1 MGNYKILKITKVILN
16 VFWYLQLA
24 VIVSIILIGLL
35 LLFDVDFIDL
45 NRLNGFKIHFSKIIF
60 SDPLIYNGENY
71 EFSLTNGEGRLHI
84 NDLDQKFVYLRMLG
98 ALVDS
103 VIYLMIIHFLRKIF
117 NNLTENKYF
126 VAANGVF
133 IKKIALS
140 IIFLSLIPEV
150 IYYLTD
156 KWIINTIELKN
167 VIFKNEF
174 NFEYQTILLGLL
186 VFVISIVFLRGIELK
201 EDQDLTI

>member
-1 MGNYKILKITKVILN
+1 MGNYKILKITKIILN
-16 VFWYLQLA
+16 IFWYLQLA
-24 VIVSIILIGLL
+24 VISTIILIGLL
-35 LLFDVDFIDL
+35 LLFDVDFVDL

-60 SDPLIYNGENY
+60 SDPLIFNGVNY
-71 EFSLTNGEGRLHI
+71 DFSLTNGEGRLHI

-117 NNLTENKYF
+117 KNLTDNKYF
-126 VAANGVF
+126 VSTNGMY
-133 IKKIALS
+133 IKKIAVSIILLS
-140 IIFLSLIPEV
+140 IVPEV
-150 IYYLTD
+150 IYYITD
-156 KWIINTIELKN
+156 KWIISTIELKN

-201 EDQDLTI
+201 EDQELTI

>member
-1 MGNYKILKITKVILN
+1 MENYKILKVTRIILN

-24 VIVSIILIGLL
+24 VIGSIILIGLF

-45 NRLNGFKIHFSKIIF
+45 NRLNGFKIHFSKIMF
-60 SDPLIYNGENY
+60 SDSLILNGENY
-71 EFSLTNGEGRLHI
+71 DFSLTNGEGRLHI

-98 ALVDS
+98 ALTDS
-103 VIYLMIIHFLRKIF
+103 IIYLMIIHFLRKIF
-117 NNLTENKYF
+117 KSLTENKYF
-126 VAANGVF
+126 VSSNGKY
-133 IKKIALS
+133 IKKIAIS
-140 IIFLSLIPEV
+140 IIFLAIIPEV

-156 KWIINTIELKN
+156 RWIISTIELKD

-201 EDQDLTI
+201 EDQELTI

>member
-1 MGNYKILKITKVILN
+1 MGNYKILKITKIILN
-16 VFWYLQLA
+16 IFWYLQLA
-24 VIVSIILIGLL
+24 VVAVIILIGLL

-71 EFSLTNGEGRLHI
+71 DFSLTNGEGRLHI
-84 NDLDQKFVYLRMLG
+84 NDLDQKFVYLRMFG
-98 ALVDS
+98 ALIDS
-103 VIYLMIIHFLRKIF
+103 FIYLMIIHFLRKIF
-117 NNLTENKYF
+117 KNLTENKYF
-126 VAANGVF
+126 VSSNGIY

-140 IIFLSLIPEV
+140 IIFLAFVPEI

-156 KWIINTIELKN
+156 RWIINTIELKN

>member
-1 MGNYKILKITKVILN
+1 MGNYKILKITKIILN
-16 VFWYLQLA
+16 IFWYLQLA
-24 VIVSIILIGLL
+24 VISTIILIGLL
-35 LLFDVDFIDL
+35 LLFDVDFVDL

-60 SDPLIYNGENY
+60 SDPLIYNGVNY
-71 EFSLTNGEGRLHI
+71 DFSLTNGEGRLHI

-103 VIYLMIIHFLRKIF
+103 VIYLMIINFLRKIF
-117 NNLTENKYF
+117 KNLTDNKYF
-126 VAANGVF
+126 VSTNGMY
-133 IKKIALS
+133 IKKIAVSIILLS
-140 IIFLSLIPEV
+140 IVPEV
-150 IYYLTD
+150 IYYITD
-156 KWIINTIELKN
+156 KWILSTIELKN

-201 EDQDLTI
+201 EDQELTI

>member
-1 MGNYKILKITKVILN
+1 MDNYKILKVTKIILN
-16 VFWYLQLA
+16 IFWYLQLA
-24 VIVSIILIGLL
+24 VVASIILIGLL

-71 EFSLTNGEGRLHI
+71 DFSLTNGEGRLHI
-84 NDLDQKFVYLRMLG
+84 NDLDQKFVYLRMFG
-98 ALVDS
+98 ALIDS
-103 VIYLMIIHFLRKIF
+103 IVYLMIIHFLRKIF
-117 NNLTENKYF
+117 ESLTENKYF
-126 VAANGVF
+126 VSSNGMY
-133 IKKIALS
+133 IKKIAIS
-140 IIFLSLIPEV
+140 IIFLSIVPEM

-156 KWIINTIELKN
+156 RWIISTIELKN

>member
-1 MGNYKILKITKVILN
+1 MGNYKILKITKIILN
-16 VFWYLQLA
+16 IFWYLQLA
-24 VIVSIILIGLL
+24 VIASIILIGLL
-35 LLFDVDFIDL
+35 LFFDVEFIDL

-71 EFSLTNGEGRLHI
+71 DFTLTNGEGRLHI

-98 ALVDS
+98 ALTDS
-103 VIYLMIIHFLRKIF
+103 IIYLMIIYFLRKIF
-117 NNLTENKYF
+117 KNLTENKYF
-126 VAANGVF
+126 VAANGMY

-140 IIFLSLIPEV
+140 IIFLAIVPEI

-156 KWIINTIELKN
+156 KWIINTIEFN
-167 VIFKNEF
+167 SVIFKNEF

>member
-1 MGNYKILKITKVILN
+1 MENYKILKITKTILN
-16 VFWYLQLA
+16 IFWYLQLA
-24 VIVSIILIGLL
+24 VIASIILIGLF

-60 SDPLIYNGENY
+60 SDPLVFNGENY
-71 EFSLTNGEGRLHI
+71 DFSLTNGEGRLHI

-98 ALVDS
+98 ALTDS
-103 VIYLMIIHFLRKIF
+103 IIYLMIIHFLRKIF
-117 NNLTENKYF
+117 KSLTENKYF
-126 VAANGVF
+126 VSSNGIY

-140 IIFLSLIPEV
+140 IIFLAIVPEV

-156 KWIINTIELKN
+156 RWIIGTIELKD

-201 EDQDLTI
+201 EDQELTI

>member
-1 MGNYKILKITKVILN
+1 MGNYKILKITKIILN
-16 VFWYLQLA
+16 IFWYLQLA
-24 VIVSIILIGLL
+24 VISAIILIGLL
-35 LLFDVDFIDL
+35 LLFDVDFVDL

-60 SDPLIYNGENY
+60 SDPLIYNGMNY
-71 EFSLTNGEGRLHI
+71 DFSLTNGEGRLHI

-103 VIYLMIIHFLRKIF
+103 VIYLMIINFLRKIF
-117 NNLTENKYF
+117 KNLTDNKYF
-126 VAANGVF
+126 VSANGLY
-133 IKKIALS
+133 IKKIAVSIILLS
-140 IIFLSLIPEV
+140 IVPEV
-150 IYYLTD
+150 IYYITD
-156 KWIINTIELKN
+156 KWIISTIELKN

-201 EDQDLTI
+201 EDQELTI

>member
-1 MGNYKILKITKVILN
+1 MGNYKILKITKIILN

-24 VIVSIILIGLL
+24 VIASIILIGLL

-71 EFSLTNGEGRLHI
+71 DFALTNGEGRLHI
-84 NDLDQKFVYLRMLG
+84 NDLDQKFVYLRMFG
-98 ALVDS
+98 ALIDS
-103 VIYLMIIHFLRKIF
+103 IIYLMIIYFLRKIF
-117 NNLTENKYF
+117 KNLTENKYF
-126 VAANGVF
+126 VAANGIY
-133 IKKIALS
+133 IKKIAIS
-140 IIFLSLIPEV
+140 IIFLAIVPKI

>member
-1 MGNYKILKITKVILN
+1 MENYKILKITRIILN

-24 VIVSIILIGLL
+24 VIGSIILIGLF

-45 NRLNGFKIHFSKIIF
+45 NRLNGFKIHFSKIMF
-60 SDPLIYNGENY
+60 SDSLILNGENY
-71 EFSLTNGEGRLHI
+71 DFSLTNGEGRLHI

-98 ALVDS
+98 ALTDS
-103 VIYLMIIHFLRKIF
+103 IIYLMIIHFLRKIF
-117 NNLTENKYF
+117 KSLTENKYF
-126 VAANGVF
+126 VSSNGKY
-133 IKKIALS
+133 IKKIAIS
-140 IIFLSLIPEV
+140 IIFLAIIPEV

-156 KWIINTIELKN
+156 RWIISTIELKD

-201 EDQDLTI
+201 EDQELTI

>member
-1 MGNYKILKITKVILN
+1 MGNYKILKITKIILN
-16 VFWYLQLA
+16 IFWYLQLA
-24 VIVSIILIGLL
+24 VIASIILIGLL

-71 EFSLTNGEGRLHI
+71 DFALTNGEGRLHI
-84 NDLDQKFVYLRMLG
+84 DDLDQKFVYLRMFG
-98 ALVDS
+98 ALIDS
-103 VIYLMIIHFLRKIF
+103 FIYLMIIHFLRKIF
-117 NNLTENKYF
+117 KNLTENKYF
-126 VAANGVF
+126 VASNGIY

-140 IIFLSLIPEV
+140 IIFLAIVPEV

>member
-1 MGNYKILKITKVILN
+1 MGNSKILKTTKIILN
-16 VFWYLQLA
+16 VFWYLQLI
-24 VIVSIILIGLL
+24 VIASIILIGLL
-35 LLFDVDFIDL
+35 LFFDVDFIDL

-60 SDPLIYNGENY
+60 TDPLIYNGENY
-71 EFSLTNGEGRLHI
+71 NFSLTNGEGRLHI

-98 ALVDS
+98 ALTDS
-103 VIYLMIIHFLRKIF
+103 IIYLMIIYFLRKIF
-117 NNLTENKYF
+117 KNLTKNKYF
-126 VAANGVF
+126 VASNGVY

-140 IIFLSLIPEV
+140 IIFLSVIPEV

-156 KWIINTIELKN
+156 KWIISTIELKN

-174 NFEYQTILLGLL
+174 NFEYQTMLLGLL

-201 EDQDLTI
+201 EDQELTI

>member
-126 VAANGVF
+126 VAANGVL

>member
-1 MGNYKILKITKVILN
+1 MENYKILKVTRIILN

-24 VIVSIILIGLL
+24 VIGSIILIGLF

-45 NRLNGFKIHFSKIIF
+45 NRLNGFKIHFSKIMF
-60 SDPLIYNGENY
+60 SDPLILNGENY
-71 EFSLTNGEGRLHI
+71 DFSLTNGEGRLHI

-98 ALVDS
+98 ALTDS
-103 VIYLMIIHFLRKIF
+103 IIYLMIIHFLRKIF
-117 NNLTENKYF
+117 KSLTENKYF
-126 VAANGVF
+126 VSSNGKY
-133 IKKIALS
+133 IKKIAIS
-140 IIFLSLIPEV
+140 IIFLAIVPEL

-156 KWIINTIELKN
+156 RWIISTIELKD

-186 VFVISIVFLRGIELK
+186 VFVISIVFLRGIELR
-201 EDQDLTI
+201 EDQELTI

>member
-1 MGNYKILKITKVILN
+1 MENYKILKVTRIILN

-24 VIVSIILIGLL
+24 VIGSIILIGLF

-45 NRLNGFKIHFSKIIF
+45 NRLNGFKIHFSKIMF
-60 SDPLIYNGENY
+60 SDPLILNGENY
-71 EFSLTNGEGRLHI
+71 DFSLTNGEGRLHI

-98 ALVDS
+98 ALTDS
-103 VIYLMIIHFLRKIF
+103 IIYLMIIHFLRKIF
-117 NNLTENKYF
+117 KSLTENKYF
-126 VAANGVF
+126 VSSNGKY
-133 IKKIALS
+133 IKKIAIS
-140 IIFLSLIPEV
+140 IIFLAIVPEV

-156 KWIINTIELKN
+156 RWIISTIELKD

-201 EDQDLTI
+201 EDQELTI

>member
-1 MGNYKILKITKVILN
+1 MGNYKILKITKIILN
-16 VFWYLQLA
+16 IFWYLQLA
-24 VIVSIILIGLL
+24 VISTIILIGLL
-35 LLFDVDFIDL
+35 LLFDVDFVDL

-60 SDPLIYNGENY
+60 SDPLIYNGMNY
-71 EFSLTNGEGRLHI
+71 DFSLTNGEGRLHI

-103 VIYLMIIHFLRKIF
+103 VIYLMIINFLRKIF
-117 NNLTENKYF
+117 KNLTDNKYF
-126 VAANGVF
+126 VSANGLY
-133 IKKIALS
+133 IKKIAVSIILLS
-140 IIFLSLIPEV
+140 IVPEV
-150 IYYLTD
+150 IYYITD
-156 KWIINTIELKN
+156 KWIISTIELKN

-201 EDQDLTI
+201 EDQELTI

>member
-1 MGNYKILKITKVILN
+1 MENYKILKITKTILN
-16 VFWYLQLA
+16 IFWYLQLA
-24 VIVSIILIGLL
+24 VIASIILIGLF

-60 SDPLIYNGENY
+60 SDPLVFNGKNY
-71 EFSLTNGEGRLHI
+71 DFSLTNGEGRLHI

-98 ALVDS
+98 ALIDS
-103 VIYLMIIHFLRKIF
+103 IIYLMIIHFLRKIF
-117 NNLTENKYF
+117 KSLTENKYF
-126 VAANGVF
+126 VSSNGIY

-140 IIFLSLIPEV
+140 IIFLAIVPEV

-156 KWIINTIELKN
+156 RWIISTIELKD

-201 EDQDLTI
+201 EDQELTI

>member
-1 MGNYKILKITKVILN
+1 MENYKILKVTRIILN

-24 VIVSIILIGLL
+24 VIGSIILIGLF

-45 NRLNGFKIHFSKIIF
+45 NRLNGFKIHFSKIMF
-60 SDPLIYNGENY
+60 SDPLIFNGENY
-71 EFSLTNGEGRLHI
+71 DFSLTNGEGRLHI

-98 ALVDS
+98 ALTDS
-103 VIYLMIIHFLRKIF
+103 IIYLMIIHFLRKIF
-117 NNLTENKYF
+117 KSLTENKYF
-126 VAANGVF
+126 VSSNGKY
-133 IKKIALS
+133 IKKIAIS
-140 IIFLSLIPEV
+140 IIFLAIVPEA

-156 KWIINTIELKN
+156 RWIISTIELKD

-201 EDQDLTI
+201 EDQELTI